1 MFVTCGSSHKSKALS
16 RQHTTFLCSSSQV
29 QRFLEENDETSKLR
43 QRQALVDL
51 QGFSLAQESSLQ
63 GVFGVRQAAAAANC
77 TSCSGCFAAV
87 LFSRSCWTIYE

>member
-1 MFVTCGSSHKSKALS
+1 MPFNIL
-16 RQHTTFLCSSSQV
+16 FMQV

-63 GVFGVRQAAAAANC
+63 GVFGVRQAAATSHC
-77 TSCSGCFAAV
+77 TSCCRGFFAAYCDV
-87 LFSRSCWTIYE
+87 HTVVVVFGLTLYALL